1 MLGIMIKTKEMI
13 KNYKQYLR
21 VINKNI
27 KLVIEDSQIY
37 LFGSILEGNLVA
49 ASDINILIIADIPK
63 SHLKRAEII
72 ANIEEKSGLPLSHPF
87 EFHLLTQ
94 EEFDTWN
101 GIYKIRFEDIS
112 SYIQII
118 FYNCYFLLN

>member
-1 MLGIMIKTKEMI
+1 MLDIMIKTKEMI
-13 KNYKQYLR
+13 KNYKEYLK

-27 KLVIEDSQIY
+27 KLVIEDPQIF

-49 ASDINILIIADIPK
+49 ASDIDILIIADIPK
-63 SHLKRAEII
+63 NHLKRAEII

-94 EEFDTWN
+94 EELDKWN
-101 GIYKIRFEDIS
+101 EIYMIKYEDIS
-112 SYIQII
+112 SYI
-118 FYNCYFLLN
+118 

>member
-1 MLGIMIKTKEMI
+1 MLDLMIKTKEMI
-13 KNYKQYLR
+13 KNHKKYLKT
-21 VINKNI
+21 INKNI
-27 KLVIEDSQIY
+27 KLVLTESQIY
-37 LFGSILEGNLVA
+37 LFGSIIEGNLVA
-49 ASDINILIIADIPK
+49 ASDIDILIIAEVPK

-101 GIYKIRFEDIS
+101 KIYKIKFEDIS
-112 SYIQII
+112 SYI
-118 FYNCYFLLN
+118 